1 MNKNKSMKILVNDG
15 ISKVGEEALKEV
27 GFEVITD
34 KVPQQELISYVN
46 DNKIEVILVRSAT
59 KVKKDVIDAC
69 PSIKIIGR
77 GGVGMDNIDVTY
89 AREKGIN
96 VINTPAASSKS
107 VAELAFAHMFS
118 MVRFL
123 HDSNRNMPLEGE
135 SQFKALKKQYAGGKE
150 LAGKT
155 LGVIGFGRIAIETIK
170 IALGVGM
177 KVIVADIETIT
188 RDVTLEFF
196 DGQSVTFKITSV
208 SLDEMLP
215 QADLITLHVPSQG
228 KPILG
233 EVEFGKMKKGVGVV
247 NTARGG
253 VIDENALLE
262 AIEEGKVKY
271 AALDVFVNEPSPE
284 VRLLMNPELSL
295 TPHIGGSTV
304 EAQDRIGLELAD
316 QIKTFYK
323 K

>member
-1 MNKNKSMKILVNDG
+1 MKVLVNDG
-15 ISKVGEEALKEV
+15 ISKAGENALKEA
-27 GFEVITD
+27 GFEVLTNT
-34 KVPQQELISYVN
+34 VAQEQLINFINENSV
-46 DNKIEVILVRSAT
+46 EVILVRSAT
-59 KVKKDVIDAC
+59 KIRKDIIDAC
-69 PSIKIIGR
+69 PSLKVIGR
-77 GGVGMDNIDVTY
+77 GGVGMDNIDVEY
-89 AREKGIN
+89 AREKGIK

-135 SQFKALKKQYAGGKE
+135 SQFKALKKQYSGGQE

-155 LGVIGFGRIAIETIK
+155 LGVVGFGRIAIETIK
-170 IALGVGM
+170 IALGIGM
-177 KVIVADIETIT
+177 KVVVADIETIT

-196 DGQSVTFKITSV
+196 DGQKVTFQITSTT
-208 SLDEMLP
+208 LEDMLSK
-215 QADLITLHVPSQG
+215 ADLITLHVPSQG

-233 EVEFGKMKKGVGVV
+233 KEEFAKMKTGVGVV

-253 VIDENALLE
+253 VVDEEALLE

-271 AALDVFVNEPSPE
+271 AALDVFANEPSPE

-316 QIKTFYK
+316 QIKEIYNR
-323 K
+323 

>member
-1 MNKNKSMKILVNDG
+1 MKVLVNDG
-15 ISKVGEEALKEV
+15 ISEAGENALKEA
-27 GFEVITD
+27 GFEVLTNT
-34 KVPQQELISYVN
+34 VAQEQLINFINENSV
-46 DNKIEVILVRSAT
+46 EVVLVRSTT
-59 KVKKDVIDAC
+59 KIRKDIIDAC
-69 PSIKIIGR
+69 PSLKVIGR
-77 GGVGMDNIDVTY
+77 GGVGMDNIDVEY
-89 AREKGIN
+89 AREKGIK

-135 SQFKALKKQYAGGKE
+135 SQFKALKRQYSEGQE

-155 LGVIGFGRIAIETIK
+155 LGVVGFGRIAIETIK
-170 IALGVGM
+170 IALGIGM
-177 KVIVADIETIT
+177 KVMVADIETIT
-188 RDVTLEFF
+188 RDITLEFF
-196 DGQSVTFKITSV
+196 DGQMVTFKITSTT
-208 SLDEMLP
+208 LEDMLSK
-215 QADLITLHVPSQG
+215 ADLITLHVPSQG

-233 EVEFGKMKKGVGVV
+233 KEEFVKMKTGVGVV

-253 VIDENALLE
+253 VVDEEALLE

-271 AALDVFVNEPSPE
+271 AALDVFANEPSPE

-304 EAQDRIGLELAD
+304 EAQNRIGLELAD
-316 QIKTFYK
+316 QIKEIYNR
-323 K
+323 

>member
-1 MNKNKSMKILVNDG
+1 MKILVNDG
-15 ISKVGEEALKEV
+15 MSKVGEDALIEA
-27 GFEVITD
+27 GFDVITN
-34 KVPQQELISYVN
+34 KVAQEQLIN
-46 DNKIEVILVRSAT
+46 FINKNKIEVILVRSAT
-59 KVKKDVIDAC
+59 KVRKDIIDAC
-69 PSIKIIGR
+69 PSLKIIGR
-77 GGVGMDNIDVTY
+77 GGVGLDNIDVEY
-89 AREKGIN
+89 AKENEVK

-123 HDSNRNMPLEGE
+123 YDSNRNMPLEGD
-135 SQFKALKKQYAGGKE
+135 SKFKALKKQYSDGQE

-170 IALGVGM
+170 IAIGIGM
-177 KVIVADIETIT
+177 KIIVADVKEIT
-188 RDVTLEFF
+188 RDITLDFF
-196 DGQSVTFKITSV
+196 DGQQVVFSITSV

-233 EVEFGKMKKGVGVV
+233 ESEFDKMKKGVGVV

-253 VIDENALLE
+253 VIDEEALLV
-262 AIEEGKVKY
+262 AIEEEKVKY
-271 AALDVFVNEPSPE
+271 AALDVFMNEPSPE

-316 QIKTFYK
+316 QIKEIYK

>member
-1 MNKNKSMKILVNDG
+1 MKILVNDG
-15 ISKVGEEALKEV
+15 ISEAGEKALKEA
-27 GFEVITD
+27 GFEVLSN
-34 KVPQQELISYVN
+34 KVAQEQLINFINENAV
-46 DNKIEVILVRSAT
+46 EVVLVRSAT
-59 KVKKDVIDAC
+59 KIRKDIIDAC
-69 PSIKIIGR
+69 PSLKVIGR
-77 GGVGMDNIDVTY
+77 GGVGMDNIDVEY
-89 AREKGIN
+89 AREKGIK

-135 SQFKALKKQYAGGKE
+135 SQFKALKKQYSGGQE

-155 LGVIGFGRIAIETIK
+155 LGVVGFGRIAIETIK
-170 IALGVGM
+170 IALGIGM
-177 KVIVADIETIT
+177 KVVVADIETIT
-188 RDVTLEFF
+188 RDVTLTFF
-196 DGQSVTFKITSV
+196 DGQTVTFQITSTT
-208 SLDEMLP
+208 LDDMLSK
-215 QADLITLHVPSQG
+215 ADLITLHVPSQG

-233 EVEFGKMKKGVGVV
+233 KEEFAKMKTGVGVV

-253 VIDENALLE
+253 VVDEEALLE

-271 AALDVFVNEPSPE
+271 AALDVFANEPSPE

-295 TPHIGGSTV
+295 TPHIGGSTI

-316 QIKTFYK
+316 QLKEIYNK
-323 K
+323 

>member
-1 MNKNKSMKILVNDG
+1 MKILVNDG
-15 ISKVGEEALKEV
+15 ISKVGEEALNKA

-34 KVPQQELISYVN
+34 KVEQDQLIDFINENAV
-46 DNKIEVILVRSAT
+46 EVILVRSAT
-59 KVKKDVIDAC
+59 KVRKDIIDAC
-69 PSIKIIGR
+69 PSLKIIGR
-77 GGVGMDNIDVTY
+77 GGVGMDNIDVEY
-89 AREKGIN
+89 AQGKGIK

-135 SQFKALKKQYAGGKE
+135 SQFKALKKQYSSGQE

-155 LGVIGFGRIAIETIK
+155 LGVIGFGRIATETIK
-170 IALGVGM
+170 IALGIGM
-177 KVIVADIETIT
+177 KVVVADIEEIT
-188 RDVTLEFF
+188 RDVTLTFF
-196 DGQSVTFKITSV
+196 DGQTVSFKIKSV

-228 KPILG
+228 NPILG
-233 EVEFGKMKKGVGVV
+233 KKEFSKMKDGVGVV

-253 VIDENALLE
+253 VIDEEALLE
-262 AIEEGKVKY
+262 AIENGKVKY
-271 AALDVFVNEPSPE
+271 AALDVFANEPSPE
-284 VRLLMNPELSL
+284 IRLLMNPELSL

-316 QIKTFYK
+316 QIKEIYNR
-323 K
+323 

>member
-1 MNKNKSMKILVNDG
+1 MKVLVNDG
-15 ISKVGEEALKEV
+15 ISKVGEEALNEA
-27 GFEVITD
+27 GFEVITH
-34 KVPQQELISYVN
+34 KVTQEQLINFINEKSVE
-46 DNKIEVILVRSAT
+46 IILVRSAT
-59 KVKKDVIDAC
+59 KIRKDLIDAC
-69 PSIKIIGR
+69 PSLKVIGR
-77 GGVGMDNIDVTY
+77 GGVGMDNIDVKY
-89 AREKGIN
+89 AQEKGIK

-123 HDSNRNMPLEGE
+123 HGSNRSMPLEGD
-135 SQFKALKKQYAGGKE
+135 SQFKALKKQYSDGQE

-155 LGVIGFGRIAIETIK
+155 LGVIGFGRIAVETIK
-170 IALGVGM
+170 IAIGIGM
-177 KVIVADIETIT
+177 KVVVADLEEIT
-188 RDVTLEFF
+188 KKITLDFF
-196 DGQSVTFKITSV
+196 DGQTVTFTITSI

-233 EVEFGKMKKGVGVV
+233 KEEFDKMKKGVGVV

-253 VIDENALLE
+253 VIDEEALLE
-262 AIEEGKVKY
+262 AIENGKVKY
-271 AALDVFVNEPSPE
+271 AALDVFVNEPAPE
-284 VRLLMNPELSL
+284 IKLLMNPELSL
-295 TPHIGGSTV
+295 TPHIGGSTI

-316 QIKTFYK
+316 QIKEIYK